1 MPQLL
6 GLSDKDFTE
15 AIIKK
20 LQQLSSPERN
30 EKTQTL
36 SNKLKL

>member
-1 MPQLL
+1 MYQLL
-6 GLSDKDFTE
+6 DLSDKDFTE

-30 EKTQTL
+30 EDTNSQQ
-36 SNKLKL
+36 